1 MAYCTRILINLM
13 IVSAFHCLVAP
24 EVDHIILVLD
34 ELKAE
39 GLVPS
44 DGEHIEGD
52 LPAY

>member
-1 MAYCTRILINLM
+1 MVI
-13 IVSAFHCLVAP
+13 SSFHRLVAP

-52 LPAY
+52 LTTYRKSEV

>member
-1 MAYCTRILINLM
+1 MV
-13 IVSAFHCLVAP
+13 VSSFHCLVAP
-24 EVDHIILVLD
+24 EMDHIILVLD

-52 LPAY
+52 FSTYRKP